1 MVGLSS
7 LAMAT
12 AVALGIS
19 VPGAQT
25 GTERS
30 SGNQS
35 MAGVVKTGSTSSLTL
50 EHSGHEIT
58 FALDR
63 STRVISKGRAQ
74 ARDLLRR
81 FPEPGVTDII
91 KAGDRVTVTYRQ
103 ADSKMN
109 AVEVILTSRAEP
121 KPDFSGEWT
130 LNRQASTLSAG
141 ASAVRSG
148 VLRIEHREPMF
159 RCRLTVVGDGKPVE
173 SAYELSSDG
182 REVTG
187 SQQGHSTVSSLRWDG
202 EALVFTGGIS
212 GPNVEMTISFRYELL
227 EDGQRLRAVERI
239 RGGGRD
245 QDNIWVFERP

>member
-19 VPGAQT
+19 VPGAQID
-25 GTERS
+25 TERS

-35 MAGVVKTGSTSSLTL
+35 MARVVKTVSVISLTL

-58 FALDR
+58 FALDTK
-63 STRVISKGRAQ
+63 TRVISKGRS
-74 ARDLLRR
+74 RDLLLRI
-81 FPEPGVTDII
+81 PERGVTDII
-91 KAGDRVTVTYRQ
+91 KAGDRVAVSYRQ
-103 ADSKMN
+103 SDNKMN
-109 AVEVILTSRAEP
+109 AVEVILISRAEA

-148 VLRIEHREPMF
+148 VLRIEHREPTF

-173 SAYELSSDG
+173 AAYELSSDG

-187 SQQGHSTVSSLRWDG
+187 SQQGRSTVSSLRWDG
-202 EALVFTGGIS
+202 DALVFTAGIS

-227 EDGQRLRAVERI
+227 EGGQQLRAVERI

>member
-1 MVGLSS
+1 MGSRFSQRVLSSCVLDQMRTLVLTMRMIMVGLSS

-12 AVALGIS
+12 AVTVGIS
-19 VPGAQT
+19 VSGAQT
-25 GTERS
+25 
-30 SGNQS
+30 
-35 MAGVVKTGSTSSLTL
+35 
-50 EHSGHEIT
+50 
-58 FALDR
+58 
-63 STRVISKGRAQ
+63 
-74 ARDLLRR
+74 
-81 FPEPGVTDII
+81 
-91 KAGDRVTVTYRQ
+91 
-103 ADSKMN
+103 
-109 AVEVILTSRAEP
+109 RAE

-130 LNRQASTLSAG
+130 LNRQASTLGAG

-148 VLRIEHREPMF
+148 GLRIEHREPMF
-159 RCRLTVVGDGKPVE
+159 RCRFTVVGDGKPVE

-187 SQQGHSTVSSLRWDG
+187 NQQGRATVSSLRWDG

-227 EDGQRLRAVERI
+227 EGGQRLRAVERI

>member
-1 MVGLSS
+1 MIMVGLSS

-19 VPGAQT
+19 VPSAQT
-25 GTERS
+25 GTERR

-35 MAGVVKTGSTSSLTL
+35 MAGVVKTVSTSSLTL
-50 EHSGHEIT
+50 EYSGHEIT

-63 STRVISKGRAQ
+63 STRVIAKGR

-81 FPEPGVTDII
+81 IPERGVTDII
-91 KAGDRVTVTYRQ
+91 KAGDRVTVNYRQ
-103 ADSKMN
+103 SDSKMN
-109 AVEVILTSRAEP
+109 AVEVIVTSTAER

-130 LNRQASTLSAG
+130 LNRQASTLSPG

-159 RCRLTVVGDGKPVE
+159 RCILTVVGDGKPIE
-173 SAYELSSDG
+173 SAYELLSDS
-182 REVTG
+182 REVTT
-187 SQQGHSTVSSLRWDG
+187 SHQGRSIVSSLRWDG
-202 EALVFTGGIS
+202 DTLVFTSGIT
-212 GPNVEMTISFRYELL
+212 GPNLEMTVSFRYELH
-227 EDGQRLRAVERI
+227 ESGRRLRAVEQI

-245 QDNIWVFERP
+245 QDNVWVFERP

>member
-19 VPGAQT
+19 VSSAQT
-25 GTERS
+25 GAERS

-35 MAGVVKTGSTSSLTL
+35 MAGVVKTVSTSSLTL
-50 EHSGHEIT
+50 EYSGHEIT

-63 STRVISKGRAQ
+63 STRVIAKGR

-81 FPEPGVTDII
+81 IPERGVTDII
-91 KAGDRVTVTYRQ
+91 KAGDRVTVNYRQ
-103 ADSKMN
+103 SDSKMN
-109 AVEVILTSRAEP
+109 AVEVIVTSTAER

-159 RCRLTVVGDGKPVE
+159 RCRFTVVSDGKPVE

-187 SQQGHSTVSSLRWDG
+187 SQQGHSTVSSLRWDV
-202 EALVFTGGIS
+202 ETLVFAGGIS